1 MSASETTPSAPRAP
15 RAPSPAYVSMQGLDD
30 AYVQGLREIFEERI
44 VFNRLLGLK
53 LDGVRDDALHAS
65 LAMRDDL
72 IGHFGLQR
80 IHGGVISASLDAL
93 GGLAVMAASGAKH
106 VDEPVM
112 QRLMRFSKLGTI
124 DLRVDYLRPGVQG
137 PFAMHAQVLRLGS
150 RVATTRSDF
159 CDSTGQILATATAAY
174 IVS

>member
-53 LDGVRDDALHAS
+53 LDGVRDDALHAT

-124 DLRVDYLRPGVQG
+124 DLRVDYMRPGIDKE
-137 PFAMHAQVLRLGS
+137 FVLTAKVVRLGS
-150 RVATTRSDF
+150 RVANTQMEFLSADGELL
-159 CDSTGQILATATAAY
+159 STGTAAY

>member
-44 VFNRLLGLK
+44 MFNRLLGLK

-124 DLRVDYLRPGVQG
+124 DLRVDYLRPGVHG
-137 PFAMHAQVLRLGS
+137 PFGMHAQVLRLGS

-174 IVS
+174 IVW